1 MNKIRMSNKIN
12 TEELKTMIVGKI
24 KEIGLNDVLDTAAVE
39 RIKDKVM
46 GVYNHEKA
54 KASIADVIPENTI
67 PAGMGVTEMGNFP
80 KEETPVTGDTAS
92 IESTSI
98 EAPVSNYD
106 GTIQPGQNVDAGTTG
121 NIPAYAP
128 ELPSFMDKIEPAKVI
143 VFSQNELSESGENLT
158 KKPLRTYEDPDIKKT
173 MNDLWLDKGQ
183 KRAEV
188 YVVKLEKIG
197 ELEFNYTNGTTQF
210 VEKRFDPD
218 FDAQNKYKENPYMAD
233 NAGPAL
239 PGDLD
244 INGQPN
250 IAAQIATSVDIE
262 QIVKDLVMKMLKDQL
277 MTNTTKAINADEFN
291 SDTMLPKHQNGVPMY
306 PMGALNPN
314 SISESFEIKMIDLV
328 NDYNKIDT
336 PKTLKEAIEKNDK
349 TFLVKE
355 NTEVQEWKLEGKT
368 YYTPVVKMST
378 KKCYIK

>member
-54 KASIADVIPENTI
+54 KASISDVIPENTI

-80 KEETPVTGDTAS
+80 KEETPVTGETVS
-92 IESTSI
+92 IETTSV
-98 EAPVSNYD
+98 ETPVNNYD

-121 NIPAYAP
+121 NVPAYAP
-128 ELPSFMDKIEPAKVI
+128 ELPSFMNKIEPAKVI

-173 MNDLWLDKGQ
+173 MNDFWLDKGQ

-188 YVVKLEKIG
+188 YAVKLEKIG
-197 ELEFNYTNGTTQF
+197 ELEFNYANGTTQF

-218 FDAQNKYKENPYMAD
+218 FEAQNKYKENPYMAD

-239 PGDLD
+239 PGELD

-250 IAAQIATSVDIE
+250 IAAQISTSVDIE

-277 MTNTTKAINADEFN
+277 MTNTTKAVNADSTHEY
-291 SDTMLPKHQNGVPMY
+291 SL
-306 PMGALNPN
+306 GAIDPSNPN
-314 SISESFEIKMIDLV
+314 RPMDNQGYYVSESFEIKMIDLV

-355 NTEVQEWKLEGKT
+355 NAEVQEWKLEGKT

>member
-54 KASIADVIPENTI
+54 KASISDVIPENTI

-80 KEETPVTGDTAS
+80 KEEIPVTGETAS
-92 IESTSI
+92 IESTSV
-98 EAPVSNYD
+98 EAPISNYD
-106 GTIQPGQNVDAGTTG
+106 GTIQPGQNIDAGTTG

-128 ELPSFMDKIEPAKVI
+128 ELPSFMNKIEPAKVI

-173 MNDLWLDKGQ
+173 MNDFWLDKGQ

-188 YVVKLEKIG
+188 YAVKLEKIG
-197 ELEFNYTNGTTQF
+197 ELEFNYANGTTQF

-218 FDAQNKYKENPYMAD
+218 FEAQNKYKENPYMAD

-239 PGDLD
+239 PGELD

-250 IAAQIATSVDIE
+250 IAAQISTSVDIE
-262 QIVKDLVMKMLKDQL
+262 QIVKNLVMKMLKDQL
-277 MTNTTKAINADEFN
+277 MTNTTKAVNADSTHEY
-291 SDTMLPKHQNGVPMY
+291 SL
-306 PMGALNPN
+306 GAIDPSNPN
-314 SISESFEIKMIDLV
+314 RPMDNQGYYVSESFEIKMIDLV

-355 NTEVQEWKLEGKT
+355 NAEVQEWKLEGKT

>member
-54 KASIADVIPENTI
+54 KASISDVIPENTI

-80 KEETPVTGDTAS
+80 KEEIPVTGETAS
-92 IESTSI
+92 IESTSV
-98 EAPVSNYD
+98 EAPISNYD
-106 GTIQPGQNVDAGTTG
+106 GTIQPGQNIDAGTTG

-128 ELPSFMDKIEPAKVI
+128 ELPSFMNKIEPAKVI

-173 MNDLWLDKGQ
+173 MNDFWLDKGQ

-188 YVVKLEKIG
+188 YAVKLEKIG
-197 ELEFNYTNGTTQF
+197 ELEFNYANGTTQF

-218 FDAQNKYKENPYMAD
+218 FEAQNKYKENPYMAD

-250 IAAQIATSVDIE
+250 IAAQISTSVDIE

-277 MTNTTKAINADEFN
+277 MTNTTKAVNADSAQEY
-291 SDTMLPKHQNGVPMY
+291 SLDPRIDSRLPFSGNIE
-306 PMGALNPN
+306 NPIN
-314 SISESFEIKMIDLV
+314 ENFSLKMIDLV
-328 NDYNKIDT
+328 NEYNKIDA
-336 PKTLKEAIEKNDK
+336 PKELREAIEKNNRAL
-349 TFLVKE
+349 LVKE

>member
-1 MNKIRMSNKIN
+1 MNKMRMSDKIN

-54 KASIADVIPENTI
+54 KASIVDVIPENNI
-67 PAGMGVTEMGNFP
+67 PAGMGVSEIGNFP
-80 KEETPVTGDTAS
+80 EKEIATTGETTS
-92 IESTSI
+92 IESTSV
-98 EAPVSNYD
+98 EAPINNYD
-106 GTIQPGQNVDAGTTG
+106 GTIQPGQNIDAGTTG

-128 ELPSFMDKIEPAKVI
+128 ELPSFMNKIEPAKI
-143 VFSQNELSESGENLT
+143 IIFSQNELSESGENLT
-158 KKPLRTYEDPDIKKT
+158 NKPFRTYEDPDVKKT
-173 MNDLWLDKGQ
+173 MNDFWLDKGQ

-197 ELEFNYTNGTTQF
+197 ELEFNYANGTTQF

-250 IAAQIATSVDIE
+250 IAAQIATSVDIKQVVE
-262 QIVKDLVMKMLKDQL
+262 DLVMKILKDQL
-277 MTNTTKAINADEFN
+277 MTNTTKAVNAYGFN
-291 SDTMLPKHQNGVPMY
+291 NDTMLPKIPNGVPMHS
-306 PMGALNPN
+306 PGANLP
-314 SISESFEIKMIDLV
+314 ESFEIKMIDLV

-336 PKTLKEAIEKNDK
+336 PKNLKEAIEKNDK
-349 TFLVKE
+349 NFLVKE
-355 NTEVQEWKLEGKT
+355 NTEVQEWKLEGKS
-368 YYTPVVKMST
+368 YYTPVIKMST

>member
-1 MNKIRMSNKIN
+1 MNKIHMSNKIN

-24 KEIGLNDVLDTAAVE
+24 KEIGLNDVLDNAAVE

-80 KEETPVTGDTAS
+80 KEETPVTGETAS
-92 IESTSI
+92 IESSSI
-98 EAPVSNYD
+98 ETPTNNYD
-106 GTIQPGQNVDAGTTG
+106 GTIQPGQNIDAGTTG

-173 MNDLWLDKGQ
+173 MNDFWLDKGQ

-188 YVVKLEKIG
+188 YAVKLEKIG
-197 ELEFNYTNGTTQF
+197 ELEFNYANGTTQF
-210 VEKRFDPD
+210 IEKRFDPD
-218 FDAQNKYKENPYMAD
+218 FEAQNKYKENPYMAD

-250 IAAQIATSVDIE
+250 IAAQISTSVDIE

-277 MTNTTKAINADEFN
+277 MTNNVRTIN
-291 SDTMLPKHQNGVPMY
+291 SDVMSNGVKPGEPLPLAKDGVPMY
-306 PMGALNPN
+306 PMGVV
-314 SISESFEIKMIDLV
+314 SESFDIKMIDLV
-328 NDYNKIDT
+328 NEYNKIDA
-336 PKTLKEAIEKNDK
+336 PKELREAIEKNDRA
-349 TFLVKE
+349 LLIKE
-355 NTEVQEWKLEGKT
+355 NAEVQEWKLEGKT
-368 YYTPVVKMST
+368 YYTPVIKMST

>member
-54 KASIADVIPENTI
+54 KASISDVIPENTI

-80 KEETPVTGDTAS
+80 KEETPVTGETVS
-92 IESTSI
+92 IETTSV
-98 EAPVSNYD
+98 ETPVNNYD

-121 NIPAYAP
+121 NVPAYSP
-128 ELPSFMDKIEPAKVI
+128 ELPSFMNKIEPAKVI

-173 MNDLWLDKGQ
+173 MNDFWLDKGQ

-188 YVVKLEKIG
+188 YAVKLEKIG
-197 ELEFNYTNGTTQF
+197 ELEFNYANGTTQF

-218 FDAQNKYKENPYMAD
+218 FEAQNKYKENPYMAD

-239 PGDLD
+239 PGELD

-250 IAAQIATSVDIE
+250 IAAQISTSVDIE

-277 MTNTTKAINADEFN
+277 MTNTTKAVNADSTHEY
-291 SDTMLPKHQNGVPMY
+291 SL
-306 PMGALNPN
+306 GAIDPSNPN
-314 SISESFEIKMIDLV
+314 RPMDNQGYYVSESFEIKMIDLV

-355 NTEVQEWKLEGKT
+355 NAEVQEWKLEGKT